1 MPKNPSVTGS
11 RQDCNYHA
19 GLVNQDSLNN
29 PRSHNMESYNT
40 FDKSNIVGET
50 VLFDAVTPFDMIP
63 AIEGDHIRLRLNQ
76 DLRTYTLKS
85 PLLTPVKQHQ
95 AYFQVPWR
103 AIMPNTW
110 EYLRRT
116 PVVGDDINWNSVA
129 PMLDLLNFFDNLNKI
144 PNTNS
149 FYFPMNTVGEMLKGI
164 YMFWSLASPSGLAR
178 RLGLTV
184 VVPRADTI
192 VSDFHQS
199 FVAFLK
205 QATNASVLSVSF
217 TGADGEQYFYTLQK
231 LENFVYFWN
240 FVQDFVR
247 YGVGRLSSNALG
259 TPENPLEFPNINFG
273 SGEGG
278 AEPALVNLMPLI
290 AYQVICATYYTN
302 DKIDDIYSA
311 KMWQQACLAL
321 AHQFIAYDGAIS
333 DLSFE
338 YNGISVQDDAYSGNI
353 MNRPLANFTDQ
364 LRYYLDYMLPL
375 FVIPASLRYGDYF
388 TSSRKQPLGVGDV
401 SASVGGGAIG
411 SLSVSAVD
419 VNTSLWIQRFLN
431 SVNRS
436 KQKIVDY
443 LQSETGVRPAVN
455 PEYQP
460 NFICKETF
468 NLGGLEVENTS
479 ENQGNVVTLLKN
491 GESRFMY
498 DVFIDEPSFV
508 IGVETYSMQYM
519 YANVTNKVYY
529 MEDRLDWFNH
539 FMQHVG
545 DQSVEFRELFG
556 IGNVTDKITF
566 AYQLRY
572 AQFKFG
578 ISRAVGAFASGD
590 LPSWAA
596 VLTSRFAGQGV
607 YHINS
612 SFIRNRNV
620 EFDQFYASLTAENPT
635 QYFHFIRTV
644 ALGCFVNSKQQAYPS
659 LL

>member
-1 MPKNPSVTGS
+1 MAKNPSVTGS

-29 PRSHNMESYNT
+29 PRSQNMESYNT

-116 PVVGDDINWNSVA
+116 PVAGDDINWNDVA
-129 PMLDLLNFFDNLNKI
+129 PMLNINTLLTNIKSI
-144 PNTNS
+144 PDVSDFAVATNS
-149 FYFPMNTVGEMLKGI
+149 LKVMLRGI
-164 YMFWSLASPSGLAR
+164 YVLWSLASPSGLAR
-178 RLGLTV
+178 RLALTV
-184 VVPRADTI
+184 NISGIDKVV
-192 VSDFHQS
+192 SNFHKSFIAFMQQS
-199 FVAFLK
+199 
-205 QATNASVLSVSF
+205 TGSSVVVGF
-217 TGADGEQYFYTLQK
+217 NGADLEQYSYSLES
-231 LENFVYFWN
+231 LENFTNFWN

-247 YGVGRLSSNALG
+247 YGVDGLISTATG
-259 TPENPLEFPNINFG
+259 TPSTALSFPSFTFS
-273 SGEGG
+273 SGIDD
-278 AEPALVNLMPLI
+278 PFVDVMPLI

-311 KMWQQACLAL
+311 KMWQQASLSLAFTL
-321 AHQFIAYDGAIS
+321 ADNTGSTVGESVFS
-333 DLSFE
+333 
-338 YNGISVQDDAYSGNI
+338 YNGINVPYDAYSGHYMNI
-353 MNRPLANFTDQ
+353 EASTGGLVAINSY
-364 LRYYLDYMLPL
+364 LRYILSL
-375 FVIPASLRYGDYF
+375 FESPASLRYGDYF
-388 TSSRKQPLGVGDV
+388 TVGRTQPLGVGDV
-401 SASVGGGAIG
+401 SASVGGSSIG

-419 VNTSLWIQRFLN
+419 VNKSLWIQRFLN

-436 KQKIVDY
+436 KQKIIDY

-455 PEYQP
+455 PDYQP

-491 GESRFMY
+491 SESRFMY

-508 IGVETYSMQYM
+508 IGIETYSMQYM
-519 YANVTNKVYY
+519 YAQATHKVYY

-556 IGNVTDKITF
+556 IGNRMDANTF

-596 VLTSRFAGQGV
+596 VLTSRYAGQGV

-644 ALGCFVNSKQQAYPS
+644 ALGCYVNSKQQAYPS

>member
-1 MPKNPSVTGS
+1 MPKNPSVTGG

-29 PRSHNMESYNT
+29 PRSQNMESYNT

-50 VLFDAVTPFDMIP
+50 VLFDAITPFDMIP

-116 PVVGDDINWNSVA
+116 PVSGEDVIWSKVA
-129 PMLDLLNFFDNLNKI
+129 PMLNINTLVENIKGI
-144 PNTNS
+144 PDVSDFAFATNS
-149 FYFPMNTVGEMLKGI
+149 LKTMLRGVYI
-164 YMFWSLASPSGLAR
+164 LWSLASPSGLAR
-178 RLGLTV
+178 RLALTV
-184 VVPRADTI
+184 NISGIDKL
-192 VSDFHQS
+192 VSDFHKSFIAFMKQS
-199 FVAFLK
+199 ADP
-205 QATNASVLSVSF
+205 SVYIGF
-217 TGADGEQYFYTLQK
+217 NGPDKEQYNYTLES
-231 LENFVYFWN
+231 LENFTNFWN

-247 YGVGRLSSNALG
+247 YGVDGLITTASG
-259 TPENPLEFPNINFG
+259 TPSTPLSLPSFSFS
-273 SGEGG
+273 SGID
-278 AEPALVNLMPLI
+278 EPFVDVMPLI

-311 KMWQQACLAL
+311 KMWQQSCMSLAY
-321 AHQFIAYDGAIS
+321 AHASLS
-333 DLSFE
+333 DLSADDCTFS
-338 YNGISVQDDAYSGNI
+338 YNGIYVPYDAYSGFFMNI
-353 MNRPLANFTDQ
+353 DVSGASLVPLNR
-364 LRYYLDYMLPL
+364 YISYLLPL
-375 FVIPASLRYGDYF
+375 FEIPASLRYGDYF
-388 TSSRKQPLGVGDV
+388 TVGRTQPLGVGDV
-401 SASVGGGAIG
+401 SALVSGGAIG

-419 VNTSLWIQRFLN
+419 VNTILWIQRFLN

-443 LQSETGVRPAVN
+443 LQSETGIRPYVN

-519 YANVTNKVYY
+519 YAQATHKVYY

-545 DQSVEFRELFG
+545 DQAVEFRELFG
-556 IGNVTDKITF
+556 IGNSMDANTF

-596 VLTSRFAGQGV
+596 VLTSRYAGQGV

-644 ALGCFVNSKQQAYPS
+644 ALGCYVNSKQQSYPS

>member
-29 PRSHNMESYNT
+29 PRSQNMESYNT

-76 DLRTYTLKS
+76 DLRTFTLKS

-116 PVVGDDINWNSVA
+116 PVAGDEISWIDVA
-129 PMLDLLNFFDNLNKI
+129 PMLDVDHFVSQINSI
-144 PNTNS
+144 PDVSS
-149 FYFPMNTVGEMLKGI
+149 FAFTGSSMSLMLRAI
-164 YMFWSLASPSGLAR
+164 YVLWSLASPSGLAR

-184 VVPRADTI
+184 NIKRVDNI
-192 VSDFHQS
+192 VANFHAS
-199 FVAFLK
+199 FVAFMK
-205 QATNASVLSVSF
+205 QATNYDTAVLSF
-217 TGADGEQYFYTLQK
+217 TGSDTERYSYPLRS
-231 LENFVYFWN
+231 LDNFVTFWN
-240 FVQDFVR
+240 FVQDYVR
-247 YGVGRLSSNALG
+247 YGVGNVSSGASGSPAAPLKFPDISFSSG
-259 TPENPLEFPNINFG
+259 IDTPYIN
-273 SGEGG
+273 
-278 AEPALVNLMPLI
+278 VMPII

-311 KMWQQACLAL
+311 KMWQQACLSLVAD
-321 AHQFIAYDGAIS
+321 FVSDGSFLIF
-333 DLSFE
+333 DL
-338 YNGISVQDDAYSGNI
+338 NGISIPYDAFSGHFLN
-353 MNRPLANFTDQ
+353 MTTGTNLSGLSFYFSLLLA
-364 LRYYLDYMLPL
+364 LLE
-375 FVIPASLRYGDYF
+375 IPASLRYGDYF

-479 ENQGNVVTLLKN
+479 DNQGHVVTLLKN

-498 DVFIDEPSFV
+498 DVFIDEPSFL
-508 IGVETYSMQYM
+508 IGIETYSMQYM
-519 YANVTNKVYY
+519 YAQATNKVYY

-545 DQSVEFRELFG
+545 DQAVEFRELFG
-556 IGNVTDKITF
+556 LGNSSDELTF

-596 VLTSRFAGQGV
+596 VLASRYAGQGV
-607 YHINS
+607 FHINS
-612 SFIRNRNV
+612 SFIRNRNI
-620 EFDQFYASLTAENPT
+620 EFDAFYSSLTAENPT

-644 ALGCFVNSKQQAYPS
+644 SLGCYVNSKQQAYPS